1 MVVVRRVL
9 QEETGVNILRFVSK
23 KVRSLPLVECSR
35 EGQKKVREVS

>member
-23 KVRSLPLVECSR
+23 KF
-35 EGQKKVREVS
+35 EVYRL

>member
-23 KVRSLPLVECSR
+23 VRSLPLVECSR